1 MAMQLGAL
9 RTALLEAGASVEK
22 AEKAAEEGAS
32 YETRLAGIE
41 SRVSVLTWMVGANV
55 GLTILVIG
63 ALVTLSS
70 KLGEISGQLVQL
82 SHLAR

>member
-22 AEKAAEEGAS
+22 AAEEGAS

-41 SRVSVLTWMVGANV
+41 SHVSVLTWMVGANV
-55 GLTILVIG
+55 GLQILVIG

>member
-1 MAMQLGAL
+1 VAIQLGAL

-70 KLGEISGQLVQL
+70 KLGEISGQLVQF
-82 SHLAR
+82 SHLPH

>member
-9 RTALLEAGASVEK
+9 RTALLEAGVSVEK

-32 YETRLAGIE
+32 FEARLAGIE

-70 KLGEISGQLVQL
+70 KLGEIGGQLVQL
-82 SHLAR
+82 SRLAH

>member
-9 RTALLEAGASVEK
+9 RTALLEAGVSVEK
-22 AEKAAEEGAS
+22 AEKAAEEGAGF
-32 YETRLAGIE
+32 EARLAGIE

-55 GLTILVIG
+55 GLTIIVIG

-70 KLGEISGQLVQL
+70 KLGEIGGQLVQL
-82 SHLAR
+82 SRLAH

>member
-1 MAMQLGAL
+1 MQLGAL